1 MSEPCTGCGACCAAY
16 RVDFDCRDLD
26 PRFPPAL
33 VVELT
38 EHLLRLRGT
47 DHQPPRCA
55 ALSGR
60 IGERVRCG
68 IYEWRPGPCRERL
81 HRVAEAVQ
89 RRARLPRENAG
100 GEHERAEGASQETGV
115 VHAIVLHHGATLPEA
130 HP

>member
-1 MSEPCTGCGACCAAY
+1 LSEPCTGCGACCAAY

-38 EHLLRLRGT
+38 GHLLRLRGT

-68 IYEWRPGPCRERL
+68 VYEWRPGPCREL
-81 HRVAEAVQ
+81 EAGSDACNQ
-89 RRARLPRENAG
+89 ARRR
-100 GEHERAEGASQETGV
+100 
-115 VHAIVLHHGATLPEA
+115 HGLSPV
-130 HP
+130 